1 MLIDCDP
8 WTYSKNQEVKV
19 GLTQANA
26 MISNEW
32 WKEQQEM
39 RSLSHTQFWQKFR
52 ESRGITTTWI
62 ARGQKSGQIRTS
74 GHYRAKIV
82 FFW

>member
-1 MLIDCDP
+1 
-8 WTYSKNQEVKV
+8 
-19 GLTQANA
+19 

-52 ESRGITTTWI
+52 ESRGITTTLTYKTVELSNEI
-62 ARGQKSGQIRTS
+62 FLVKVNFHIFYPVFPNVCMYYSYYTLSLEKIRQI
-74 GHYRAKIV
+74 I
-82 FFW
+82 